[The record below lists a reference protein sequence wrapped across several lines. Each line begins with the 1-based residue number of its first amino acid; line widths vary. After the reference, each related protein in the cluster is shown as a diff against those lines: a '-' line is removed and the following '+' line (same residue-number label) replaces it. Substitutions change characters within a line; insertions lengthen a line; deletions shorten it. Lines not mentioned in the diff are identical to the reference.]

1 MRPQQTVKQLLAR
14 IDRWQQRHAALGLP
28 LAVLKRFGEHGGGR
42 LAATISYWSFFS
54 VFPLLLAFVTILNVV
69 LRDEPD
75 RRAELVDGALGQ
87 IPVIGTDLAD
97 QQHALGG
104 SWVTVSLGLLAA
116 LWTGLGAAR
125 SLQVALELIA
135 DTPRYDRPNPAMQ
148 RVRALGFLVV
158 LAVGLAL
165 STMGA
170 NAADIIDWGP
180 ATTALGLLIT
190 FVVDTALLL
199 VAYSVLATPPS
210 MLRRLLPGAI
220 FAGAALVGLQVAG
233 SWVVTR
239 YIAGASDTYGTF
251 AVVIALLS
259 WFFLLSRITLYGAEL
274 NGVLTHRLSPRALT
288 TNSPPTEAD
297 LRAADLDIQRVQ
309 TRPGEA

>member
-1 MRPQQTVKQLLAR
+1 MGPQQTVKQLLAR
-14 IDRWQQRHAALGLP
+14 VDRWQRHHAALGFP

-69 LRDEPD
+69 LRDDAE

-87 IPVIGTDLAD
+87 IPVIGTDLGD
-97 QQHALGG
+97 QQEALGG
-104 SWVTVSLGLLAA
+104 SWLTVSLGLLAA

-158 LAVGLAL
+158 LAIGLAV
-165 STMGA
+165 STLGA

-180 ATTALGLLIT
+180 ATTALGLVVT
-190 FVVDTALLL
+190 FVVDTAVVL
-199 VAYSVLATPPS
+199 VAYSVLATS
-210 MLRRLLPGAI
+210 ANVLRLLLPGAI
-220 FAGAALVGLQVAG
+220 LAGAALVGLQVAG
-233 SWVVTR
+233 SWVVQR
-239 YIAGASDTYGTF
+239 YISGASDTYGTF

-259 WFFLLSRITLYGAEL
+259 WFFLLSRITLYGAEV
-274 NGVLTHRLSPRALT
+274 NGVLAHQLSPRALT
-288 TNSPPTEAD
+288 SDSPPTDAD
-297 LRAADLDIQRVQ
+297 RRAADLDIQRVRS
-309 TRPGEA
+309 RPGEA